1 MNSIIIT
8 VLIMGVTVVI
18 SNVLLTVADL
28 LTDLE
33 RFS

>member
-18 SNVLLTVADL
+18 SKVLLTVADW